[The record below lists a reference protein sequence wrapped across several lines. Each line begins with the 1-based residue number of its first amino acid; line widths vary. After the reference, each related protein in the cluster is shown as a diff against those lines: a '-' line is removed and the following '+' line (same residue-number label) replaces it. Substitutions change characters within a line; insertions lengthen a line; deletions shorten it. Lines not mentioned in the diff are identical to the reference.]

1 MDDEEIQC
9 CCLGRLPLS
18 VLAIPLRKI
27 TFALVIVIIK
37 YSEKLGISI
46 RTEKKDTFVYLVNK

>member
-9 CCLGRLPLS
+9 CCLGLLPLL

-27 TFALVIVIIK
+27 TFALVIVITK
-37 YSEKLGISI
+37 YSEKLGTSI
-46 RTEKKDTFVYLVNK
+46 RTEKKTHLFT